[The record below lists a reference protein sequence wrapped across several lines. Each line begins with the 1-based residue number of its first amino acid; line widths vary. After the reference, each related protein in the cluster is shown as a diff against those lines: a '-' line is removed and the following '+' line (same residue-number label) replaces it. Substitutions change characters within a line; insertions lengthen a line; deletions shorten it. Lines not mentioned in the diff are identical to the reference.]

1 MAVMQE
7 RGNEK
12 NTLLRNNEQNYLMT
26 EIKNQPIQTFLG
38 ELASKS
44 ATPGGGSA
52 AALMGAQGAALVSM
66 VCNLTIGKSKFAEVE
81 AELQDVLEQ
90 AEALRSQLT
99 SLIQADIDVFN
110 RLMSKYGL
118 PKESDD
124 EKVIRSAAIQEVL
137 KDATEVPMQCVHA
150 CAEVICLSKVA
161 AELGN
166 PSAVS
171 DAGAAVMAAY
181 GGLKS
186 SALNV
191 YINLGSIKDKSF
203 SEAKLGELEQITEN
217 IEQLVNEIYQV
228 VKTRL

>member
-1 MAVMQE
+1 
-7 RGNEK
+7 
-12 NTLLRNNEQNYLMT
+12 MT
-26 EIKNQPIQTFLG
+26 EIKNQTIQTFLD

-66 VCNLTIGKSKFAEVE
+66 VCNLTIGKPKFAEVE
-81 AELQDVLEQ
+81 AEMQRVLEQ

-99 SLIQADIDVFN
+99 GLIQADVDVFN
-110 RLMSKYGL
+110 RLMSKYAL
-118 PKESDD
+118 PKETED
-124 EKVIRSAAIQEVL
+124 EKAARSTAIQEVL
-137 KDATEVPMQCVHA
+137 KDATEIPMQCVHA
-150 CAEVICLSKVA
+150 CIEVIQLSKIA
-161 AELGN
+161 AEKGN

-191 YINLGSIKDKSF
+191 YINAGSLKDEVYV
-203 SEAKLGELEQITEN
+203 EALLTGLQQALEGIDS
-217 IEQLVNEIYQV
+217 VVDSVYQT
-228 VKTRL
+228 VKVRL

>member
-1 MAVMQE
+1 MSNIE
-7 RGNEK
+7 RQSIE
-12 NTLLRNNEQNYLMT
+12 L
-26 EIKNQPIQTFLG
+26 FL
-38 ELASKS
+38 EALASKS

-52 AALMGAQGAALVSM
+52 AALVGAQGAALVSM

-81 AELQDVLEQ
+81 AELKDVLEQ
-90 AEALRSQLT
+90 AEAIRSQLT
-99 SLIQADIDVFN
+99 GLIQADIDVFN
-110 RLMSKYGL
+110 RLMSKYSL

-124 EKVIRSAAIQEVL
+124 EKAIRTAAIQEVL

-150 CAEVICLSKVA
+150 CADVIRLSKIA

-191 YINLGSIKDKSF
+191 YINVRSLKDNAYAD
-203 SEAKLGELEQITEN
+203 AKLLELEQASEG
-217 IEQLVNEIYQV
+217 IEELVDSIYQT
-228 VKTRL
+228 VKGRL

>member
-1 MAVMQE
+1 
-7 RGNEK
+7 
-12 NTLLRNNEQNYLMT
+12 MT
-26 EIKNQPIQTFLG
+26 ETKTQPIQTFLD

-66 VCNLTIGKSKFAEVE
+66 VCNLTIGKPKFAEVE
-81 AELQDVLEQ
+81 VEMKEVLGK

-99 SLIQADIDVFN
+99 GLIQADIDVFN
-110 RLMSKYGL
+110 RLMSRYAL

-124 EKVIRSAAIQEVL
+124 EKATRSTAIQEFL
-137 KDATEVPMQCVHA
+137 KDATDVPMQCVHA
-150 CAEVICLSKVA
+150 CAEVIRLSKVA
-161 AELGN
+161 ADLGN

-203 SEAKLGELEQITEN
+203 SEAKLGELEQVTEN

>member
-1 MAVMQE
+1 
-7 RGNEK
+7 
-12 NTLLRNNEQNYLMT
+12 MT
-26 EIKNQPIQTFLG
+26 EIKNQPIQTFLD

-66 VCNLTIGKSKFAEVE
+66 VCNLTIGKPKFAEVE
-81 AELQDVLEQ
+81 TEMQDVLEQ
-90 AEALRSQLT
+90 AETLRVQLT
-99 SLIQADIDVFN
+99 DLIKADIDVFN
-110 RLMSKYGL
+110 RLMSKYAL

-124 EKVIRSAAIQEVL
+124 EKAIRSAAIQDVL
-137 KDATEVPMQCVHA
+137 KDATEVPLQCVHA
-150 CAEVICLSKVA
+150 CAEVIRLSKIA

-166 PSAVS
+166 PGAVS

-191 YINLGSIKDKSF
+191 YINVASLKDKAF
-203 SEAKLGELEQITEN
+203 VETKLAELEQATKN
-217 IEQLVNEIYQV
+217 IEQLVDTVYQI

>member
-1 MAVMQE
+1 MS
-7 RGNEK
+7 
-12 NTLLRNNEQNYLMT
+12 
-26 EIKNQPIQTFLG
+26 EIKNQPIQTFLDH
-38 ELASKS
+38 LASLS

-66 VCNLTIGKSKFAEVE
+66 VCNLTIGKPKFAEVE
-81 AELQDVLEQ
+81 AELKTVLAQ

-99 SLIQADIDVFN
+99 DLIQSDIDVFN
-110 RLMSKYGL
+110 RLMSQYAL
-118 PKESDD
+118 PKESDED
-124 EKVIRSAAIQEVL
+124 KAIRSAAIQAVL
-137 KDATEVPMQCVHA
+137 KEATEIPMQCVHA
-150 CAEVICLSKVA
+150 CVEVIRLSKVA

-191 YINLGSIKDKSF
+191 YINLGGLKDKTF
-203 SEAKLGELEQITEN
+203 AEAKLAELEQSTNN
-217 IEQLVNEIYQV
+217 IEKIVDDVYQI